1 MNKHI
6 SRSLKLQLF
15 FAVLIA
21 LTVAVL
27 VFALSFTVGSLL
39 LDNTVYGHSF
49 AMQMADTQSQKLQM
63 FIDDEGVS
71 LENLQRLKAWCN
83 RGDKVYLAI
92 YHEDELVF
100 DSHVSKTVYPATDP
114 EQEDPQSEYILT
126 LADGTE
132 VRAFLYYYAGDA
144 FYLWM
149 TVISGILAFI
159 GFSLFFVFLVN
170 KKVSYITR
178 LQKELEILSGG
189 QLEYQI
195 TVSGEDELSE
205 LALGIDQMRKSIIKH
220 QETEKQ
226 MRTANSELITSMS
239 HDLRTPLTSLLAYL
253 EILERKKYAD
263 EVQMQNLIHKSLGQT
278 MRIRDMADKLFQ
290 YFFVYAT
297 EWEHAEMESV
307 DADMLFSQI
316 LEDYASAL
324 ESQGMRVERN
334 FSEASAN
341 ISVNTDLLQRALDN
355 LYSNLMKYADPKR
368 FVKFSYQRSG
378 KKLLLTILNGIAPER
393 EKKDSTQIGLCT
405 CRRIIEFHNGTF
417 SATENHKLFTVVIE
431 LPLTSNAKE
440 NNKG

>member
-1 MNKHI
+1 MNENKLK
-6 SRSLKLQLF
+6 SLRIKLLF
-15 FAVLIA
+15 TALLA
-21 LTVAVL
+21 LTVAAL
-27 VFALSFTVGSLL
+27 VFMISFTIGSLL
-39 LDNTVYGHSF
+39 LDHTVYGRSF
-49 AMQMADTQSQKLQM
+49 AQKTADTQATNLQAY
-63 FIDDEGVS
+63 INKESVS
-71 LENLQRLKAWCN
+71 LENLRRLNVWCS

-100 DSHVSKTVYPATDP
+100 DSQVSKNVYPETDP
-114 EQEDPQSEYILT
+114 EQEDPQSEYILK

-159 GFSLFFVFLVN
+159 GFSLCFVFLVN

-178 LQKELEILSGG
+178 LQEELEILSGG

-297 EWEHAEMESV
+297 EWENAEMESV

-324 ESQGMRVERN
+324 ESKGIRVERK
-334 FSEASAN
+334 FSEVSAN
-341 ISVNTDLLQRALDN
+341 INVNTELLQRALDN

-368 FVKFSYQRSG
+368 FVIFSYQRSG
-378 KKLLLTILNGIAPER
+378 NKLLLTILNGIAPDR

-405 CRRIIEFHNGTF
+405 CRRIIEFHGGTF
-417 SATENHKLFTVVIE
+417 TTSEKGTLFSVILE
-431 LPLTSNAKE
+431 LPLTVALE
-440 NNKG
+440 NR

>member
-1 MNKHI
+1 MNENKLK
-6 SRSLKLQLF
+6 SLRIKLLF
-15 FAVLIA
+15 TALLA
-21 LTVAVL
+21 LTVAAL
-27 VFALSFTVGSLL
+27 VFMISFTIGSLL
-39 LDNTVYGHSF
+39 LDHTVYGRSF
-49 AMQMADTQSQKLQM
+49 AQKTADTQATNLQAY
-63 FIDDEGVS
+63 INKESVS
-71 LENLQRLKAWCN
+71 LENLRRLNVWCS

-100 DSHVSKTVYPATDP
+100 DSQVSKNVYPETDP

-159 GFSLFFVFLVN
+159 GFSLCFVFLVN

-178 LQKELEILSGG
+178 LQEELEILSGG

-297 EWEHAEMESV
+297 EWENAEMESV

-316 LEDYASAL
+316 LGDYASAL
-324 ESQGMRVERN
+324 ESKGIRVERK
-334 FSEASAN
+334 FSEVSAN
-341 ISVNTDLLQRALDN
+341 INVNTELLQRALDN
-355 LYSNLMKYADPKR
+355 LYSNLIKYADTKR
-368 FVKFSYQRSG
+368 FVTFSYQRSG
-378 KKLLLTILNGIAPER
+378 NKLLLTILNGITPDR

-405 CRRIIEFHNGTF
+405 CRRIIEFHGGTF
-417 SATENHKLFTVVIE
+417 TASEKGTLFSVILE
-431 LPLTSNAKE
+431 LPLTVALESK
-440 NNKG
+440 

>member
-1 MNKHI
+1 M
-6 SRSLKLQLF
+6 LF
-15 FAVLIA
+15 TALLA
-21 LTVAVL
+21 LTVAAL
-27 VFALSFTVGSLL
+27 VFMISFTIGSLL
-39 LDNTVYGHSF
+39 LDHTVYGRSF
-49 AMQMADTQSQKLQM
+49 AQKTADTQATNLQAY
-63 FIDDEGVS
+63 INKESVS
-71 LENLQRLKAWCN
+71 LENLRRLNVWCS

-100 DSHVSKTVYPATDP
+100 DSQVSKNVYPETDP

-159 GFSLFFVFLVN
+159 GFSLCFVFLVN

-178 LQKELEILSGG
+178 LQEELEILSGG

-297 EWEHAEMESV
+297 EWENAEMESV

-316 LEDYASAL
+316 LGDYASAL
-324 ESQGMRVERN
+324 ESKGIRVERK
-334 FSEASAN
+334 FSEVSAN
-341 ISVNTDLLQRALDN
+341 INVNTELLQRALDN
-355 LYSNLMKYADPKR
+355 LYSNLIKYADTKR
-368 FVKFSYQRSG
+368 FVTFSYQRSG
-378 KKLLLTILNGIAPER
+378 NKLLLTILNGITPDR

-405 CRRIIEFHNGTF
+405 CRRIIEFHGGTF
-417 SATENHKLFTVVIE
+417 TASEKGTLFSVILE
-431 LPLTSNAKE
+431 LPLTVALESK
-440 NNKG
+440 

>member
-1 MNKHI
+1 MI
-6 SRSLKLQLF
+6 
-15 FAVLIA
+15 
-21 LTVAVL
+21 
-27 VFALSFTVGSLL
+27 SFTIGSLL
-39 LDNTVYGHSF
+39 LDHTVYGRSF
-49 AMQMADTQSQKLQM
+49 AQKTADTQATNLQAY
-63 FIDDEGVS
+63 INKESVS
-71 LENLQRLKAWCN
+71 LENLRRLNVWCS

-100 DSHVSKTVYPATDP
+100 DSQVSKNVYPETDP

-159 GFSLFFVFLVN
+159 GFSLCFVFLVN

-178 LQKELEILSGG
+178 LQEELEILSGG
-189 QLEYQI
+189 QLEYPI
-195 TVSGEDELSE
+195 TISGEDELSE

-297 EWEHAEMESV
+297 EWENAEMESV

-324 ESQGMRVERN
+324 ESKGIRVERK
-334 FSEASAN
+334 FSEVSAN
-341 ISVNTDLLQRALDN
+341 INVNTELLQRALDN
-355 LYSNLMKYADPKR
+355 LYSNLIKYADPKR
-368 FVKFSYQRSG
+368 FVIFSYQRSG
-378 KKLLLTILNGIAPER
+378 NKLLLTILNGIAPDR

-405 CRRIIEFHNGTF
+405 CRRIIEFHGGTF
-417 SATENHKLFTVVIE
+417 TTSEKGTLFSVILE
-431 LPLTSNAKE
+431 LPLTVALE
-440 NNKG
+440 NK

>member
-1 MNKHI
+1 MNENKLK
-6 SRSLKLQLF
+6 SLRIKLLF
-15 FAVLIA
+15 TALLA
-21 LTVAVL
+21 LTVAAL
-27 VFALSFTVGSLL
+27 VFMISFTIGSLL
-39 LDNTVYGHSF
+39 LDHTVYGRSF
-49 AMQMADTQSQKLQM
+49 AQKTADTQATNLQAY
-63 FIDDEGVS
+63 INKESVS
-71 LENLQRLKAWCN
+71 LENLRRLNVWCS

-100 DSHVSKTVYPATDP
+100 DSQVSKNVYPETDP

-159 GFSLFFVFLVN
+159 GFSLCFVFLVN

-178 LQKELEILSGG
+178 LQEELEILSGG

-297 EWEHAEMESV
+297 EWENAEMESV

-324 ESQGMRVERN
+324 ESKGIRVERK
-334 FSEASAN
+334 FSEVSAN
-341 ISVNTDLLQRALDN
+341 INVNTELLQRALDN

-368 FVKFSYQRSG
+368 FVIFSYQRSG
-378 KKLLLTILNGIAPER
+378 NKLLLTILNGIAPDR

-405 CRRIIEFHNGTF
+405 CRRIIEFHGGTF
-417 SATENHKLFTVVIE
+417 TTSEKGTLFSVILE
-431 LPLTSNAKE
+431 LPLTVALE
-440 NNKG
+440 NK

>member
-1 MNKHI
+1 MNENKLK
-6 SRSLKLQLF
+6 SLRIKLLF
-15 FAVLIA
+15 TALLA
-21 LTVAVL
+21 LTVAAL
-27 VFALSFTVGSLL
+27 VFMISFTIGSLL
-39 LDNTVYGHSF
+39 LDHTVYGRSF
-49 AMQMADTQSQKLQM
+49 AQKTADTQATNLQAY
-63 FIDDEGVS
+63 INKESVS
-71 LENLQRLKAWCN
+71 LENLRRLNVWCS

-100 DSHVSKTVYPATDP
+100 DSQVSKNVYPETDP

-159 GFSLFFVFLVN
+159 GFSLCFVFLVN

-178 LQKELEILSGG
+178 LQEELEILSGG

-297 EWEHAEMESV
+297 EWENAEMESV

-324 ESQGMRVERN
+324 ESKGIRVERK
-334 FSEASAN
+334 FSEVSAN
-341 ISVNTDLLQRALDN
+341 INVNTELLQRALDN
-355 LYSNLMKYADPKR
+355 LYSNLIKYADTKR
-368 FVKFSYQRSG
+368 FVTFSYQRSG
-378 KKLLLTILNGIAPER
+378 NKLLLTILNGITPDR

-405 CRRIIEFHNGTF
+405 CRRIIEFHGGTF
-417 SATENHKLFTVVIE
+417 TASEKGTLFSVILE
-431 LPLTSNAKE
+431 LPLTVALESK
-440 NNKG
+440 

>member
-1 MNKHI
+1 MNENKLK
-6 SRSLKLQLF
+6 SLRIKLLF
-15 FAVLIA
+15 TALLA
-21 LTVAVL
+21 LTVAAL
-27 VFALSFTVGSLL
+27 VFMISFTIGSLL
-39 LDNTVYGHSF
+39 LDHTVYGRSF
-49 AMQMADTQSQKLQM
+49 AQKTADTQATNLQAY
-63 FIDDEGVS
+63 INKESVS
-71 LENLQRLKAWCN
+71 LENLRRLNVWCS

-100 DSHVSKTVYPATDP
+100 DSQVSKNVYPETDP

-159 GFSLFFVFLVN
+159 GFSLCFVFLVN

-178 LQKELEILSGG
+178 LQEELEILSGG
-189 QLEYQI
+189 QLEYPI
-195 TVSGEDELSE
+195 TISGEDELSE

-297 EWEHAEMESV
+297 EWENAEMESV

-324 ESQGMRVERN
+324 ESKGIRVERE
-334 FSEASAN
+334 FSEVSAN
-341 ISVNTDLLQRALDN
+341 INVNTELLQRALDN
-355 LYSNLMKYADPKR
+355 LYSNLMKYADPNR
-368 FVKFSYQRSG
+368 FVIFSYQRSG
-378 KKLLLTILNGIAPER
+378 NKLLLMILNGIAPDR
-393 EKKDSTQIGLCT
+393 EKKDSTQIGLGT
-405 CRRIIEFHNGTF
+405 CRRIIEFHGGTF
-417 SATENHKLFTVVIE
+417 TVSEKGTLFSVILE
-431 LPLTSNAKE
+431 LPLTVVLE
-440 NNKG
+440 NK

>member
-1 MNKHI
+1 MNENKLK
-6 SRSLKLQLF
+6 SLRIKLLF
-15 FAVLIA
+15 TALLA
-21 LTVAVL
+21 LTVAAL
-27 VFALSFTVGSLL
+27 VFMISFTIGSLL
-39 LDNTVYGHSF
+39 LDHTVYGRSF
-49 AMQMADTQSQKLQM
+49 AQKTADTQATNLQAY
-63 FIDDEGVS
+63 INKESVS
-71 LENLQRLKAWCN
+71 LENLRRLNVWCS

-100 DSHVSKTVYPATDP
+100 DSQVSKNVYPETDP

-159 GFSLFFVFLVN
+159 GFSLCFVFLVN

-178 LQKELEILSGG
+178 LQEELEILSGG
-189 QLEYQI
+189 QLEYPI
-195 TVSGEDELSE
+195 TISGEDELSE

-297 EWEHAEMESV
+297 EWENAEMESV

-324 ESQGMRVERN
+324 ESKGIRVERK
-334 FSEASAN
+334 FSEVSAN
-341 ISVNTDLLQRALDN
+341 INVNTELLQRALDN
-355 LYSNLMKYADPKR
+355 LYSNLIKYADPKR
-368 FVKFSYQRSG
+368 FVIFSYQRSG
-378 KKLLLTILNGIAPER
+378 NKLLLTILNGIAPDR

-405 CRRIIEFHNGTF
+405 CRRIIEFHGGTF
-417 SATENHKLFTVVIE
+417 TTSEKGTLFSVILE
-431 LPLTSNAKE
+431 LPLTVALE
-440 NNKG
+440 NK